1 MLHVVLGALAEPAD
15 LLLLPKV
22 PEVAVPLA
30 ILEMVG
36 MEEFLL
42 LVAILLIM
50 DLDILEA
57 AEGVPEEM
65 QQIVPLITLPEAEV
79 VELVF
84 LEKVLVVFRVLLIL
98 FKEDMVVP
106 VGDMEEQADVPVV
119 HRIQLAG
126 LVVIMAVVV
135 VVDILEVKP
144 AGLVVRVLSV

>member
-1 MLHVVLGALAEPAD
+1 VVLGALAEPAD

-65 QQIVPLITLPEAEV
+65 QQIVPLITLPEVEV
-79 VELVF
+79 AELVF

-106 VGDMEEQADVPVV
+106 VELRADRADVPVV